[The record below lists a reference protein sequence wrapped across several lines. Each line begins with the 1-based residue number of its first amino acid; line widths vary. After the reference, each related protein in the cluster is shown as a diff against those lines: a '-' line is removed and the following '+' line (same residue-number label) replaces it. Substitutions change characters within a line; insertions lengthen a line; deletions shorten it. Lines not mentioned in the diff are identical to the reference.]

1 MRGNLG
7 KHPIY
12 GQIPILLVSQCHK
25 ILVELWLCGCPVA
38 PARNQWSDITLL
50 NSFSGSSI
58 YEELNRHV
66 TALAEKR
73 ELTNVALLAQN
84 THVIPDFH
92 GNRSPIADPSMTG
105 MVSNLRGVFCHQQ

>member
-1 MRGNLG
+1 MT
-7 KHPIY
+7 
-12 GQIPILLVSQCHK
+12 S
-25 ILVELWLCGCPVA
+25 
-38 PARNQWSDITLL
+38 LL

-73 ELTNVALLAQN
+73 QLMNVALLAQN
-84 THVIPDFH
+84 AHVIPDFH

-105 MVSNLRGVFCHQQ
+105 MVSNLRSVFRDQQ

>member
-1 MRGNLG
+1 MT
-7 KHPIY
+7 
-12 GQIPILLVSQCHK
+12 S
-25 ILVELWLCGCPVA
+25 
-38 PARNQWSDITLL
+38 LL

-73 ELTNVALLAQN
+73 QLTNVALLAQN
-84 THVIPDFH
+84 THMIPDFH

-105 MVSNLRGVFCHQQ
+105 MVSNLRSVFLVQSIDSLIVTPTIAKYSP